1 MRKTNLSPLGFL
13 MEALNIQTVTLARA
27 LHVDASLVS
36 KWKSGGRKLTAKSVY
51 FNDIAELLLAE
62 EIATPGCLRQAL
74 AQALPQTEL
83 APEQDLGPLLRSYLA
98 DTVLTYTSTA
108 CQTFNGATAITMQTY
123 SGLAGERQAVD
134 SLLACA
140 EALPGAG
147 ELLFLDA
154 SGFKWLLADNTY
166 APQFVSRLL
175 SLLQRGFHVSFVIH
189 YSSRQETSER
199 LFAACA
205 PLIFNRNVDWWSY
218 EYYDD
223 NLLSLSLFCVSRTA
237 LVLCA
242 QTNIN
247 DAPALTLAT
256 TDQTCVLH
264 HEAMAHQI
272 MQRCLPLFDNFAP
285 LAWTEVI
292 NSVWHS
298 RRRSAFYS
306 FLPAPTFLFV
316 REPQLREILADNEI
330 ETDAQQE
337 CLDLNRKYWAAV
349 DGYFH
354 AGRHEPFI
362 YIFQLEEMERR
373 LATQPFISNSLSL
386 LGGHYV
392 CISPTQ
398 YACELR
404 VLADELLLYQ
414 NLQIVLISER
424 DRIPLPALNCWCQRS
439 TWLIQMDDAG
449 FRISD
454 EPGIVQAA
462 SVTLERCLRLV
473 PPVRKEK
480 ASVRSYLLT
489 LAAELES
496 LDTAPRAMTGL

>member
-1 MRKTNLSPLGFL
+1 MHKTNLSPLGFL
-13 MEALNIQTVTLARA
+13 MEAMNIPTVTLARA

-51 FNDIAELLLAE
+51 LADMIELLIAEE
-62 EIATPGCLRQAL
+62 TATPGCLQRAL
-74 AQALPQTEL
+74 AKAMPQAEL
-83 APEQDLGPLLRSYLA
+83 SVEQDLRALLRNYLT
-98 DTVLTYTSTA
+98 DTMPAAASTS
-108 CQTFNGATAITMQTY
+108 CQAFNGDAALTMQTY
-123 SGLAGERQAVD
+123 QGLSGERQAVD

-147 ELLFLDA
+147 ELILLDA
-154 SGFKWLLADNTY
+154 AGFRWLLEDDAY
-166 APQFVSRLL
+166 AAAFVKRLL
-175 SLLQRGFHVSFVIH
+175 ALLKRGFHVSFVIH
-189 YSSRQETSER
+189 YSSRQEPSNR

-205 PLIFNRNVDWWSY
+205 PLIFNRNVYWWNY

-247 DAPALTLAT
+247 DAPALALAT
-256 TDQTCVLH
+256 TDQACVLH
-264 HEAMAHQI
+264 HEAMARQI

-285 LAWTEVI
+285 RAWTEVI
-292 NSVWHS
+292 DSVWHA

-316 REPQLREILADNEI
+316 HESQLHEILDDNEI
-330 ETDAQQE
+330 DEAARQE
-337 CLDLNRKYWAAV
+337 CLELNHKYWAAI
-349 DGYFH
+349 DDYFH

-398 YACELR
+398 YACALR
-404 VLADELLLYQ
+404 VLADELMRYP
-414 NLQIVLISER
+414 NLQIALVSER
-424 DRIPLPALNCWCQRS
+424 DHVPLPALNCWCQRS
-439 TWLIQMDDAG
+439 TWLIQMDADG

-462 SVTLERCLRLV
+462 STTLERCLRLI

-480 ASVRSYLLT
+480 ASVRNYLLT
-489 LAAELES
+489 LADELES
-496 LDTAPRAMTGL
+496 LDTAPRAMMGM